1 MDRTDITSQELA
13 ELLSASSGIQVKVDQ
28 LNRTTTFDD
37 LGVESLALLGV
48 ITSIERSRAIAL
60 PTEAQ
65 EIESVQEFLNLLNES
80 LRKEA

>member
-1 MDRTDITSQELA
+1 MDRTDITPEELA
-13 ELLSASSGIQVKVDQ
+13 KLLAANSGVPVEPDQ
-28 LNRTTTFDD
+28 LNGTTTFDD